1 MSSDCAGTSYKAVN
15 SYLRRIVSLFAT
27 MGLPYVA
34 AAQGWSA
41 LPDKGFILGRAA
53 TDKDVADGNAIFV
66 AKSNGIIIGKPIAM
80 MIPQYAYLLDGKD
93 KRRPVIV
100 IQAEDANGI
109 KLFGVR
115 DLNGKEYVTKETDL
129 HLLGSEAPD

>member
-1 MSSDCAGTSYKAVN
+1 
-15 SYLRRIVSLFAT
+15 

-34 AAQGWSA
+34 AAQGWPA
-41 LPDKGFILGRAA
+41 LPDKGFILDRAA
-53 TDKDVADGNAIFV
+53 TEKDVADGNAIFV
-66 AKSNGIIIGKPIAM
+66 TKSNGIIIGRPIAIV
-80 MIPQYAYLLDGKD
+80 IPQYAYLLEDND

-129 HLLGSEAPD
+129 HVLGSELPN